1 LKEYLGVSF
10 LPAEK
15 PKYVVDVIDVAY
27 DENHWFLLRSMQDKA
42 ISLMEVLAKH
52 KLRNMVH
59 GSLARGDVSST
70 SDIDVIVPYEVSS
83 FIVETALG
91 HIGYD
96 SFYSRMIVQATPKSV
111 LKAHIYLEPEVSVS
125 FPLMKMTELEYE
137 FYKFGGALELEE
149 LRERKRVPG
158 VDKRLIL
165 IEPTETGHRESS
177 VVGKESVV
185 AKKLS
190 VSLSIVKERVRVLT
204 RRDRVGRTGVYFK
217 RELAPSESYEE
228 VFNEI
233 LARDPAIKRRLKK
246 YGK

>member
-1 LKEYLGVSF
+1 M
-10 LPAEK
+10 PAEK
-15 PKYVVDVIDVAY
+15 PKFVVDVVDVAY
-27 DENHWFLLRSMQDKA
+27 DEKHWSLLRSMQDKA
-42 ISLMEVLAKH
+42 ISLMGVLSEH
-52 KLRNMVH
+52 KLRSLVH
-59 GSLARGDVSST
+59 GSLARGDVSPT
-70 SDIDVIVPYEVSS
+70 SDIDVVIPYEVSS

-91 HIGYD
+91 RMDYG

-111 LKAHIYLEPEVSVS
+111 LKAHVYLEPEVSVT

-165 IEPTETGHRESS
+165 IEPIEAGHREFP

-185 AKKLS
+185 ARKLG
-190 VSLSIVKERVRVLT
+190 VGLSIVKERVRVLT
-204 RRDRVGRTGVYFK
+204 RRDQVGRTGVYFK
-217 RELAPSESYEE
+217 RELAPFESFEE